1 LHLQRGKVDL
11 TPADLTRAR
20 KSMGMNQADLA
31 AKLGYGWQTVSA
43 WENGR
48 RAIPGAVALAVEHL
62 ANCKGT

>member
-1 LHLQRGKVDL
+1 M
-11 TPADLTRAR
+11 TPADLTAAR
-20 KSMGMNQADLA
+20 KAMGMTQEQLA

-62 ANCKGT
+62 ANCRKEM